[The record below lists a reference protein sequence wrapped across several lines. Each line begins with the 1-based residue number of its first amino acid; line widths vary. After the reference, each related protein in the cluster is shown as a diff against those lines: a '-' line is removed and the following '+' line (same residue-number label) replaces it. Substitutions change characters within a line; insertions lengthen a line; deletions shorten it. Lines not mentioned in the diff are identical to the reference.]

1 MGFFNYTT
9 GVYNITTEIAKFSQN
24 GIPCHSAMVA
34 GKDERID
41 ARSPGLAQD
50 SSTARER
57 RPRRQ
62 DVVEQQ
68 DVLPPDVCA

>member
-1 MGFFNYTT
+1 
-9 GVYNITTEIAKFSQN
+9 
-24 GIPCHSAMVA
+24 MVA

-50 SSTARER
+50 SRTARER

>member
-9 GVYNITTEIAKFSQN
+9 GVYNITTGIAKFSQN

-41 ARSPGLAQD
+41 ARSPGLTQD
-50 SSTARER
+50 SRTARER

-62 DVVEQQ
+62 DVVSKVSVFDTIER
-68 DVLPPDVCA
+68 